1 MTLLPTCP
9 RSARVWLSGWMAALM
24 LAAFAAAAGAVP
36 ATNDGAPSMTRDK
49 VTGIIAA
56 NQQIVSPKGVQQQL
70 KVHINGIDQ
79 WVSIRGRDTRN
90 PVLLVLHGGPA
101 SPDMP
106 LAWTFQSPWED
117 YFTVVEWDQR
127 GAGKTYVSNT
137 EAAMAPGMT
146 IDGMTDDAAQV
157 VEYLRKRFRKE
168 KIFLMGHSWGS
179 VLGVELAQ
187 RHPDWFYAYV
197 SVGQIVNMRR
207 NEKAGYAFALREA
220 RADHNAEAVHELE
233 SMAPYP
239 GSKGLTLERIGVRG
253 KWEMH
258 YGGLAW
264 GRRDFQF
271 AADAW
276 HLSPEYT
283 ESDVQAI
290 DKGSV
295 FSLTHLLQPLLAV
308 DFDDTVRFECPVVMF
323 VGAHDYTASHEL
335 AREWYGKLRAPS
347 KRLVV
352 FADSAHMMMLEQPGR
367 FLVHLVDDV
376 LPYAQR
382 AGDAAPAE
390 ITRSEG
396 GFAD

>member
-1 MTLLPTCP
+1 MKLLPTCP
-9 RSARVWLSGWMAALM
+9 RSARVWLSRWMAVLM
-24 LAAFAAAAGAVP
+24 LAAFAAATGAAP
-36 ATNDGAPSMTRDK
+36 ANNDAAPSMTRDK

-70 KVHINGIDQ
+70 KLHINGIDQ
-79 WVSIRGRDTRN
+79 WISIRGRDTRN

-157 VEYLRKRFRKE
+157 VEYLRKRFHKK

-187 RHPDWFYAYV
+187 RHPGWFYAYV

-207 NEKAGYAFALREA
+207 NEKVGYAFALREA

-276 HLSPEYT
+276 HLSPDYT

-308 DFDDTVRFECPVVMF
+308 DFDDTTRFECPVVMF

-390 ITRSEG
+390 ITRSQG

>member
-1 MTLLPTCP
+1 MKPLPTI
-9 RSARVWLSGWMAALM
+9 RRATLILLAGWVAILM
-24 LAAFAAAAGAVP
+24 LATTARAAGAGDD
-36 ATNDGAPSMTRDK
+36 ATHWMTRDK

-56 NQQIVSPKGVQQQL
+56 NQKLVSPDGIQEQL
-70 KVHINGIDQ
+70 KLPVGGIDQ
-79 WVSIRGRDTRN
+79 WISIRGRDLRN
-90 PVLLVLHGGPA
+90 PILLLLHGGPA

-127 GAGKTYVSNT
+127 GAGKTYASNT

-146 IDGMTDDAAQV
+146 IDGMTEDAAQV
-157 VEYLRKRFRKE
+157 VAYLRKRFHKK

-179 VLGVELAQ
+179 VLGVQLAQ
-187 RHPDWFYAYV
+187 RHPDWLYAYI

-207 NEKAGYAFALREA
+207 NEGAGYAFALREA
-220 RADHNAEAVHELE
+220 RADQNAEAVRELE
-233 SMAPYP
+233 SIAPYP

-253 KWEMH
+253 RWEMH
-258 YGGLAW
+258 YGGLAR

-276 HLSPEYT
+276 HLSPEYSET
-283 ESDVQAI
+283 DVRAI

-295 FSLTHLLQPLLAV
+295 FSLKHLLQPLLAV
-308 DFDDTVRFECPVVMF
+308 DFDNTTRFECPVVMF
-323 VGAHDYTASHEL
+323 VGAHDYTTSHVLAS
-335 AREWYGKLRAPS
+335 EWYDKLRAPS

-352 FADSAHMMMLEQPGR
+352 FADSAHMVMLEQPGR
-367 FLVHLVDDV
+367 FLVHLVTDV

-390 ITRSEG
+390 VTRGEG
-396 GFAD
+396 GLKD